1 LNSEKYHSLFRE
13 YMMIK
18 IGLVEREERREK
30 SKEKREEKREK

>member
-18 IGLVEREERREK
+18 IGLVEREERRK
-30 SKEKREEKREK
+30 KRREKREK